1 MRGGKIE
8 GRVPG
13 PAHLCGSGERNFNRI
28 YHLLE
33 DEEMRYAMTHFF
45 ENCWKICCL
54 SVFLM
59 CAVFTVDTLPAEEI
73 IFVSDPGRDQG
84 IWISRVG
91 GSNVRKL
98 FNPPIL
104 VQEISIQ
111 EGDRYILCVGEGI
124 EDIETGFDAYLF
136 DTTKLSQG
144 RKDLTLGRFSFVS
157 DAAISFKGDV
167 VFANTIFNEFPDGI
181 YLIPKHEVHEPIPKA
196 EKLFDGAAG
205 YVDWAPDGK
214 DVVFSNKE
222 GIFLLDITTKQV
234 SQILEYG
241 YRPVFSPDGKK
252 LAFIVDTPGGNGR
265 KGYSQIGVVPL
276 HAPQDVKI
284 FERTETHLS
293 LNYLTWTPDG
303 TSIAYVLADFTFGA
317 PEGVGWFGIVRKYSN
332 FAVSVKDGK
341 PRPMFKGI
349 EGGVRVWEWTRD
361 SFPLTPI
368 AKFTTTWGE
377 LKRETE
383 NGGHHE

>member
-1 MRGGKIE
+1 MK
-8 GRVPG
+8 
-13 PAHLCGSGERNFNRI
+13 
-28 YHLLE
+28 
-33 DEEMRYAMTHFF
+33 YAMTHFF

-54 SVFLM
+54 SVFFM
-59 CAVFTVDTLPAEEI
+59 CVVFTVDTLPAEEI
-73 IFVSDPGRDQG
+73 IFVSDPGRDQE
-84 IWISRVG
+84 IWISNVG
-91 GSNVRKL
+91 GSKARKL
-98 FNPPIL
+98 FNPPVL

-124 EDIETGFDAYLF
+124 EDIETGLDVYLF
-136 DTTKLSQG
+136 DTQQLNKG
-144 RKDLTLGRFSFVS
+144 RKDLTWGRFSFVF

-167 VFANTIFNEFPDGI
+167 VFANMIFDEFPDGI

-205 YVDWAPDGK
+205 YVDWAPNGK
-214 DVVFSNKE
+214 EVVFSNRE
-222 GIFLLDITTKQV
+222 GIFLLDVTTKQV

-276 HAPQDVKI
+276 HVPEDVEI
-284 FERTETHLS
+284 FERTETHLF

-303 TSIAYVLADFTFGA
+303 TSIAYVLREVTFDPG
-317 PEGVGWFGIVRKYSN
+317 GVGWLGVVRKYSN
-332 FAVSVKDGK
+332 FAVSVEDGK
-341 PRPMFKGI
+341 LRRMFKDI
-349 EGGVRVWEWTRD
+349 ERGVRVWEWTRD

-383 NGGHHE
+383 NGGHYE

>member
-1 MRGGKIE
+1 MPKVTDVEFQR
-8 GRVPG
+8 
-13 PAHLCGSGERNFNRI
+13 ASGTR
-28 YHLLE
+28 
-33 DEEMRYAMTHFF
+33 FF
-45 ENCWKICCL
+45 ENCWKMCCL
-54 SVFLM
+54 SVFFV

-73 IFVSDPGRDQG
+73 IFAAHPQNQPG
-84 IWISRVG
+84 IWIS
-91 GSNVRKL
+91 NVNGRNARRL
-98 FNPPIL
+98 FDPPVL

-124 EDIETGFDAYLF
+124 DTEHGFDAYLF
-136 DTTKLSQG
+136 DTQKLNKG
-144 RKDLTLGRFSFVS
+144 RKDLTWGRFSFVS
-157 DAAISFKGDV
+157 DAAISFSGDV

-205 YVDWAPDGK
+205 YVDWSPNGQE
-214 DVVFSNKE
+214 VVFSNSE

-252 LAFIVDTPGGNGR
+252 LAFIVGTPGENGGKR
-265 KGYSQIGVVPL
+265 YSQIGVVPL
-276 HAPQDVKI
+276 HAAENVQI
-284 FERTETHLS
+284 FERTETYLHLD
-293 LNYLTWTPDG
+293 YLTWTPDG
-303 TSIAYVLADFTFGA
+303 MSIAYVLTEFTFGV
-317 PEGVGWFGIVRKYSN
+317 PGGVGWFGIVREYSN
-332 FAVSVKDGK
+332 FAVSVEDG
-341 PRPMFKGI
+341 RLRGMFEDI

-377 LKRETE
+377 LKREKE
-383 NGGHHE
+383 NGGYHE